1 MQCTTLFEP
10 DPPSFSTKVI
20 EMMDAFSN
28 SYNYGDE
35 TDSCINTA
43 SVPDICHLFRYFL
56 NSLPAPPLEH
66 IVFRPL
72 TDLCVIPS
80 TLERRE
86 REKHG
91 EVVSQEELLA
101 GEEYRIVLAKL
112 ILRLLPKAH
121 FGSLTYILAF
131 LAQLPHCSAAK
142 LTIDELSIMFGPMV
156 CAPRDPL
163 AYLEAEQTFPDNE
176 DFKMDIHVLADASTK
191 YITGLSE
198 DTLHW
203 LLTHWDHLAQG
214 LLDGDHTRDVANFQ
228 EMVASTV
235 GTDQVDNDRMIP
247 IEGSVSFINP
257 FSTQKKE
264 PSTPYR
270 LYEDDANNLLEESE
284 TSSSFGTPELNKTDS
299 EADLLSQ
306 QASRIAQLEAEVAAA
321 RRLSEHNAARA
332 TRESSMLREQISRL
346 LYQ

>member
-1 MQCTTLFEP
+1 MLQHIGMQCTTLFEP
-10 DPPSFSTKVI
+10 DPPNFSTKVI
-20 EMMDAFSN
+20 EMMDTFSN

-43 SVPDICHLFRYFL
+43 SVPDICHLLRYFL

-66 IVFRPL
+66 VVFRPL

-91 EVVSQEELLA
+91 EVVSQEDLLA
-101 GEEYRIVLAKL
+101 SEEYRIVLAKL

-131 LAQLPHCSAAK
+131 LAQLPHCSAAN
-142 LTIDELSIMFGPMV
+142 LTVDKLSIMFGPIV

-214 LLDGDHTRDVANFQ
+214 LLDGDHTRDIANFQ
-228 EMVASTV
+228 EMVAYTV
-235 GTDQVDNDRMIP
+235 DTDHVEDG
-247 IEGSVSFINP
+247 ELKGSVSFINTL
-257 FSTQKKE
+257 SSQKME
-264 PSTPYR
+264 PSIPYR

-284 TSSSFGTPELNKTDS
+284 TSSNSGRLDE
-299 EADLLSQ
+299 EDLLSQ
-306 QASRIAQLEAEVAAA
+306 QASRIAQLEAEVTAA
-321 RRLSEHNAARA
+321 RRLSEHNAAQA
-332 TRESSMLREQISRL
+332 GVLRDQISRL
-346 LYQ
+346 MSE

>member
-1 MQCTTLFEP
+1 MLQHIGMQCTTLFEP
-10 DPPSFSTKVI
+10 DPPNFSTKVI
-20 EMMDAFSN
+20 EMMDTFSN

-43 SVPDICHLFRYFL
+43 SVPDICHLLRYFL

-66 IVFRPL
+66 VVFRPL

-91 EVVSQEELLA
+91 EVVSQEDLLA
-101 GEEYRIVLAKL
+101 SEEYRIVLAKL

-131 LAQLPHCSAAK
+131 LAQLPHCSAAN
-142 LTIDELSIMFGPMV
+142 LTVDKLSIMFGPIV

-176 DFKMDIHVLADASTK
+176 DFKMDIHVLADTSTK

-214 LLDGDHTRDVANFQ
+214 LLDGDHTRDIANFQ
-228 EMVASTV
+228 EMVAYTV
-235 GTDQVDNDRMIP
+235 DTDHVEDG
-247 IEGSVSFINP
+247 ELKGSVSFINTL
-257 FSTQKKE
+257 SSQKME
-264 PSTPYR
+264 PSIPYR

-284 TSSSFGTPELNKTDS
+284 TSSNSGRLDE
-299 EADLLSQ
+299 EDLLSQ
-306 QASRIAQLEAEVAAA
+306 QASRIAQLEAEVTAA
-321 RRLSEHNAARA
+321 RRLSEHNAAQA
-332 TRESSMLREQISRL
+332 GVLRDQISRL
-346 LYQ
+346 MSE

>member
-10 DPPSFSTKVI
+10 DPPNFSTKVI
-20 EMMDAFSN
+20 EMMDTFSN

-43 SVPDICHLFRYFL
+43 SVPDICHLLRYFL

-66 IVFRPL
+66 VVFRPL

-91 EVVSQEELLA
+91 EVVSQEDLLA
-101 GEEYRIVLAKL
+101 SEEYRIVLAKL

-131 LAQLPHCSAAK
+131 LAQLPHCSAAN
-142 LTIDELSIMFGPMV
+142 LTVDKLSIMFGPIV

-214 LLDGDHTRDVANFQ
+214 LLDGDHTRDIANFQ
-228 EMVASTV
+228 EMVAYTV
-235 GTDQVDNDRMIP
+235 DTDHVEDG
-247 IEGSVSFINP
+247 ELKGSVSFINTL
-257 FSTQKKE
+257 SSQKME
-264 PSTPYR
+264 PSVPYR

-284 TSSSFGTPELNKTDS
+284 TSSNSGRLDE
-299 EADLLSQ
+299 EDLLSQ
-306 QASRIAQLEAEVAAA
+306 QASRIAQLEAEVTAA
-321 RRLSEHNAARA
+321 RRLSEHNAAQA
-332 TRESSMLREQISRL
+332 GVLRDQISRL
-346 LYQ
+346 MSE

>member
-10 DPPSFSTKVI
+10 DPPNFSTKVI
-20 EMMDAFSN
+20 EMMDTFSN

-43 SVPDICHLFRYFL
+43 SVPDICHLLRYFL

-66 IVFRPL
+66 VVFRPL

-91 EVVSQEELLA
+91 EVVSQEDLLA
-101 GEEYRIVLAKL
+101 SEEYRIVLAKL

-131 LAQLPHCSAAK
+131 LAQLPHCSAAN
-142 LTIDELSIMFGPMV
+142 LTVDKLSIMFGPIV

-214 LLDGDHTRDVANFQ
+214 LLDGDHTRDIANFQ
-228 EMVASTV
+228 EMVAYTV
-235 GTDQVDNDRMIP
+235 DTDHVEDG
-247 IEGSVSFINP
+247 ELKGSVSFINTL
-257 FSTQKKE
+257 SSQKME
-264 PSTPYR
+264 PSIPYR

-284 TSSSFGTPELNKTDS
+284 TSSNSGRLDE
-299 EADLLSQ
+299 EDLLSQ
-306 QASRIAQLEAEVAAA
+306 QASRIAQLEAEVTAA
-321 RRLSEHNAARA
+321 RRLSEHNAAQA
-332 TRESSMLREQISRL
+332 GVLRDQISRL
-346 LYQ
+346 MSE